1 MTDAPEPI
9 QRRKLY
15 QEVYERLLERI
26 RRREILPG
34 EHLPSERE
42 LMDHYGV
49 GRSAVREAMLAL
61 ARAGIVEVSHGERA
75 RVVLPT
81 AESLVAQVA
90 AGAQHLLRMD
100 PASIEHLKEVREFL
114 EAGIARIAAQRADA
128 AALARLDEALAA
140 HHRLADER
148 GRLAGDPTSFVDGDR
163 EFHVAIAAMT
173 GNPVFPAIVDA
184 MFRWL
189 SGHYRALVRAP
200 GAESLT
206 LREHDDIRDA
216 IARGDPQAAEDAMRR
231 HLARANALYGELLR
245 DHADEHAGRGA
256 SEAAAALTPRRA
268 ATAPAR
274 EPGRSPAPRKA
285 RPRPRAG

>member
-1 MTDAPEPI
+1 MTVEPI

-15 QEVYERLLERI
+15 QEVYERLLDRI

-100 PASIEHLKEVREFL
+100 PASLEHLKEVREFL
-114 EAGIARIAAQRADA
+114 ETGIARIAAERADA
-128 AALARLDEALAA
+128 AALARLDAALAA
-140 HHRLADER
+140 HHRLAADR
-148 GRLAGDPTSFVDGDR
+148 GRVAGDPASFVDGDR

-216 IARGDPQAAEDAMRR
+216 IARRDPQAAEDAMRR

-245 DHADEHAGRGA
+245 EEPTAPE
-256 SEAAAALTPRRA
+256 PRRA
-268 ATAPAR
+268 ARAPAR
-274 EPGRSPAPRKA
+274 APGRSPATRKA

>member
-1 MTDAPEPI
+1 MTEAPEPI

-148 GRLAGDPTSFVDGDR
+148 GRLAGDPASFVDGDR

-231 HLARANALYGELLR
+231 HLARANALYGALLR
-245 DHADEHAGRGA
+245 DEPTAPE
-256 SEAAAALTPRRA
+256 PRRSA
-268 ATAPAR
+268 RAPAR

>member
-1 MTDAPEPI
+1 
-9 QRRKLY
+9 
-15 QEVYERLLERI
+15 
-26 RRREILPG
+26 
-34 EHLPSERE
+34 
-42 LMDHYGV
+42 
-49 GRSAVREAMLAL
+49 
-61 ARAGIVEVSHGERA
+61 
-75 RVVLPT
+75 VVLPT
-81 AESLVAQVA
+81 AASLVAQVA

-148 GRLAGDPTSFVDGDR
+148 GRLAGDPASFVDGDR

-216 IARGDPQAAEDAMRR
+216 IARGDPQAAEAAMRR
-231 HLARANALYGELLR
+231 HLARANALYGALLR
-245 DHADEHAGRGA
+245 DEPTAPE
-256 SEAAAALTPRRA
+256 PRRSA
-268 ATAPAR
+268 RAPAR

>member
-1 MTDAPEPI
+1 MTESREPI

-26 RRREILPG
+26 RSREILPG

-114 EAGIARIAAQRADA
+114 EAGIARIAAQRVDA

-148 GRLAGDPTSFVDGDR
+148 GRLAGDPASFVDGDR

-206 LREHDDIRDA
+206 LREHDDIRAA
-216 IARGDPQAAEDAMRR
+216 IARRDPQAAEEAMRR
-231 HLARANALYGELLR
+231 HLARANALYGALLR
-245 DHADEHAGRGA
+245 EEPRAPE
-256 SEAAAALTPRRA
+256 PRRSA
-268 ATAPAR
+268 RAPAR
-274 EPGRSPAPRKA
+274 APGRSPAPRKA

>member
-1 MTDAPEPI
+1 MTESREPI

-148 GRLAGDPTSFVDGDR
+148 GHLAGDPASFVDGDR

-231 HLARANALYGELLR
+231 HLARANALYGALLR
-245 DHADEHAGRGA
+245 DEPTAPE
-256 SEAAAALTPRRA
+256 PRRS

-274 EPGRSPAPRKA
+274 ESGRSPAPRKA

>member
-1 MTDAPEPI
+1 MTESREPI

-26 RRREILPG
+26 RSREILPG

-148 GRLAGDPTSFVDGDR
+148 GLLAGDPASFVDGDR

-231 HLARANALYGELLR
+231 HLARANALYGALLR
-245 DHADEHAGRGA
+245 DEPTAPE
-256 SEAAAALTPRRA
+256 PRRSA
-268 ATAPAR
+268 RAPAR

>member
-1 MTDAPEPI
+1 MTAAPEPI

-34 EHLPSERE
+34 EQLPSERE

-100 PASIEHLKEVREFL
+100 PASLEHLKEVREFL
-114 EAGIARIAAQRADA
+114 ETGIARIAAQRADA
-128 AALARLDEALAA
+128 SALARLDEALAA
-140 HHRLADER
+140 HHRLAEVR
-148 GRLAGDPTSFVDGDR
+148 GRLAGDPASFVDGDR

-173 GNPVFPAIVDA
+173 GNPIFPAIVDA

-189 SGHYRALVRAP
+189 SGHHRALVRAP

-206 LREHDDIRDA
+206 LREHDEIRDA
-216 IARGDPQAAEDAMRR
+216 IASGDPRAAEDAMRR

-245 DHADEHAGRGA
+245 E
-256 SEAAAALTPRRA
+256 EPVALSSRRSA
-268 ATAPAR
+268 RAPGR
-274 EPGRSPAPRKA
+274 EPGRSRAQRKA
-285 RPRPRAG
+285 RLRPPAG

>member
-1 MTDAPEPI
+1 MTEAREPI

-26 RRREILPG
+26 RSREILPG

-100 PASIEHLKEVREFL
+100 PASLGHLKEVREFL
-114 EAGIARIAAQRADA
+114 ETGIARIAAQRADA

-148 GRLAGDPTSFVDGDR
+148 GRLAGDPASFVDGDR

-189 SGHYRALVRAP
+189 GGHYRALVRAP

-216 IARGDPQAAEDAMRR
+216 IARRDPQAAEEAMRR
-231 HLARANALYGELLR
+231 HLARANALYGTLLR
-245 DHADEHAGRGA
+245 GEPTAPQPLRSAR
-256 SEAAAALTPRRA
+256 
-268 ATAPAR
+268 APAR
-274 EPGRSPAPRKA
+274 APGRSAAPRKA